1 MFGKCR
7 LTQLV
12 EKQIS
17 IKCFIRDSLKYSG
30 TFKLLFFPVVHC
42 AKVTERESKNIEE
55 VSVCVCVLFLLA
67 AEPSKVIRT
76 WLKMPALLRKI
87 AYARDGI
94 STCTVFQTQSCSA
107 C

>member
-1 MFGKCR
+1 MLGKCR

-30 TFKLLFFPVVHC
+30 TFKLLFLFPVVHC
-42 AKVTERESKNIEE
+42 AKVTERESKDIEE
-55 VSVCVCVLFLLA
+55 VSVCVLFLLA
-67 AEPSKVIRT
+67 AEPGKVIRT